1 MANMIQLEVI
11 TPERQVVSV
20 QVAELQFPTISSG
33 YYGILPGHT
42 PVVTPVG
49 DGLVTFVKDAKKHW
63 VTVFGG
69 FAEVT
74 SDRVTILARISE
86 TVDMIDVG
94 RAEAARLRAMRA
106 ASEAKF
112 EHDLDRA
119 QASLRASLIRLS
131 AVQPGHPAGQQ
142 KS

>member
-1 MANMIQLEVI
+1 MTDAIQLEVL
-11 TPERQVVSV
+11 TPERQIISV
-20 QVAELQFPTISSG
+20 QVAELQFPTVANG
-33 YYGILPGHT
+33 YCGVLPGHT

-49 DGLVTFVKDAKKHW
+49 DGLVIFVKNSTKHW

-74 SDRVTILARISE
+74 HDRVTILARASE

-94 RAEAARLRAMRA
+94 RAESARIRALQA
-106 ASEAKF
+106 ASEAKV

-119 QASLRASLIRLS
+119 QASLRASLIRLE
-131 AVQPGHPAGQQ
+131 AAGHPGGHGY
-142 KS
+142 

>member
-1 MANMIQLEVI
+1 MAMTDAIQLEVL
-11 TPERQVVSV
+11 TPERQIISV
-20 QVAELQFPTISSG
+20 QVTELQFPTITNG

-49 DGLVTFVKDAKKHW
+49 DGLVTYTKDAKKHW

-74 SDRVTILARISE
+74 SERVTILARVSE

-94 RAEAARLRAMRA
+94 RAESARLRALQA
-106 ASEAKF
+106 ASEAKV
-112 EHDLDRA
+112 EHDLDKA

-131 AVQPGHPAGQQ
+131 AAGHPGGHGF
-142 KS
+142 